1 MATTIIKDKDT
12 VKTITV
18 KQLKEME
25 AECPDLYEALD
36 KEDPSLII
44 K

>member
-1 MATTIIKDKDT
+1 MSATLKDETK
-12 VKTITV
+12 KTKAITV
-18 KQLKEME
+18 EQLKEME

-36 KEDPSLII
+36 KEDPSLI